1 MYIAITKQHQGGNF
15 KGSVRD
21 FVNYLEKEN
30 EDRSPEQ
37 QEHFFDQYND
47 RISAEEVITEI
58 DGNTKKLSK
67 KDPKFYSIVISPSK
81 SELKAIN
88 NDPEKLR
95 EYVRELMKDY
105 AASFHRDKKITVDDI
120 KYYAKIERE
129 RTFKGTDKEIK
140 ENQPYATKILEFKKE
155 IRNIEKGEAK
165 GNIERI
171 EKEIA

>member
-1 MYIAITKQHQGGNF
+1 MYIAITKQHQGENF

-21 FVNYLEKEN
+21 FVKYLEKEN

-37 QEHFFDQYND
+37 QEHFFNQYND

-67 KDPKFYSIVISPSK
+67 KDPKFYSIVVSPSK
-81 SELKAIN
+81 SELKVIN

-140 ENQPYATKILEFKKE
+140 ENQPMLQKYWSLRKRYETLKRESQRE
-155 IRNIEKGEAK
+155 T
-165 GNIERI
+165 
-171 EKEIA
+171 